1 MAYTH
6 KTGGAEFFAQLKLWK
21 EKKNENEALSYLIEL
36 TPPVKITLGS

>member
-21 EKKNENEALSYLIEL
+21 EKKNEPLSYLIEL